1 MQLPANGT
9 GGSSEHGHSLMNV
22 DQARFNM
29 VEQQI
34 RTWEVLDQKVLD
46 LMAEVPREDF
56 VPAAYRNLAFADTCI
71 PLAHGQTMMPPRVEA
86 RMLQAL
92 QIEPAERVLEV
103 GTGSGFVTALLARL
117 AAHVTSVEIHDTLR
131 REAQEKLARHGIE
144 NVELHTGDACRGWDQ
159 GAPYDVIA
167 VTGSLPEL
175 DQRFQESLTIG
186 GRLFVI
192 IGQEPAM
199 EALLIT
205 RTSATQWA
213 TDSLFETVVPPLEG
227 VEQPERFVL

>member
-1 MQLPANGT
+1 
-9 GGSSEHGHSLMNV
+9 MNV
-22 DQARFNM
+22 EQARFNM

-46 LMAEVPREDF
+46 LMAQVPREDF

-71 PLAHGQTMMPPRVEA
+71 PLEHGQSMMLPRVEA

-92 QIEPAERVLEV
+92 QVSPSDRILEI

-117 AAHVTSVEIHDTLR
+117 GGHVVSIEIHELLSNSAGQKLDT
-131 REAQEKLARHGIE
+131 HDVE
-144 NVELHTGDACRGWDQ
+144 NVDIHTADGSRGWEQ
-159 GAPYDVIA
+159 SAPYDVIA
-167 VTGSLPEL
+167 ITGSLPVAEESFQNEL
-175 DQRFQESLTIG
+175 AVG

-192 IGQEPAM
+192 VGQEPAM

-205 RTSATQWA
+205 RNSETQWS
-213 TDSLFETVVPPLEG
+213 TDCLFETVLPPLSG
-227 VEQPERFVL
+227 VEEPERFVL

>member
-1 MQLPANGT
+1 
-9 GGSSEHGHSLMNV
+9 MNV
-22 DQARFNM
+22 AQARVNM

-46 LMAEVPREDF
+46 LMAQVPREDF

-71 PLAHGQTMMPPRVEA
+71 PLPHGQTMMVPRVEA
-86 RMLQAL
+86 RMLQVL
-92 QIEPAERVLEV
+92 QIEPGERVLEV

-117 AAHVTSVEIHDTLR
+117 AAHVTSIEIHDGLR
-131 REAQEKLARHGIE
+131 RDALVKLEDHGID
-144 NVELHTGDACRGWDQ
+144 NVELHTGDASRGWDR
-159 GAPYDVIA
+159 GAPYDVVA
-167 VTGSLPEL
+167 VTGSLPVL
-175 DQRFQESLTIG
+175 DQRFQASLAIG

-192 IGQEPAM
+192 VGQEPAM

-205 RTSATQWA
+205 RTSESQWA
-213 TDSLFETVVPPLEG
+213 TESLFETVVPPLVG

>member
-1 MQLPANGT
+1 
-9 GGSSEHGHSLMNV
+9 MNV
-22 DQARFNM
+22 EQARFNM

-46 LMAEVPREDF
+46 LMAQVPREDF

-71 PLAHGQTMMPPRVEA
+71 PLDHGQSMMFPRVEA

-92 QIEPAERVLEV
+92 QVSPSDRILEI

-117 AAHVTSVEIHDTLR
+117 GGHVLSIEIHESLSNSAR
-131 REAQEKLARHGIE
+131 QKLDAHGVE
-144 NVELHTGDACRGWDQ
+144 NVDIHTADGSRGWQ
-159 GAPYDVIA
+159 RSAPYDVIA
-167 VTGSLPEL
+167 VTGSLPVAEESFQNEL
-175 DQRFQESLTIG
+175 AVG

-192 IGQEPAM
+192 VGQEPAM

-205 RTSATQWA
+205 RNSETQWS
-213 TDSLFETVVPPLEG
+213 TDCLFETVLPPLSG
-227 VEQPERFVL
+227 VEEPERFVL

>member
-1 MQLPANGT
+1 
-9 GGSSEHGHSLMNV
+9 MNLE
-22 DQARFNM
+22 QARFNM

-46 LMAEVPREDF
+46 IMAEVPREDF

-71 PLAHGQTMMPPRVEA
+71 PLPHGQTMMLPRVEA

-92 QIEPAERVLEV
+92 QIEPGDRVLEV

-117 AAHVTSVEIHDTLR
+117 AAHVTSVEIHDALR
-131 REAQEKLARHGIE
+131 RDAEDKLERHGID
-144 NVELHTGDACRGWDQ
+144 NVELFTGDACHGWDQ

-167 VTGSLPEL
+167 VTGSLPVL
-175 DQRFQESLTIG
+175 DERFQASLATG

-192 IGQEPAM
+192 VGQEPAM
-199 EALLIT
+199 EALLVT
-205 RTSATQWA
+205 RTGASQWS
-213 TDSLFETVVPPLEG
+213 TESLFETVVPPLIG
-227 VEQPERFVL
+227 VDQPERFVL